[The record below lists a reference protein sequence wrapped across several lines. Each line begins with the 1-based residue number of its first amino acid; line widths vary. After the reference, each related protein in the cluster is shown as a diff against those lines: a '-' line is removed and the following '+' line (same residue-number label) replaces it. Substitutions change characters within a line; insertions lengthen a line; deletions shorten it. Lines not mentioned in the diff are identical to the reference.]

1 MVGGE
6 GNTDEVRDRQK
17 GKDLREREKVKRARG
32 IKILSDKKMAY

>member
-17 GKDLREREKVKRARG
+17 GKDLRERGNVKRARG